1 MKKLNKV
8 MDLSF
13 NIIFV
18 SLFFCWSSHLLLKL
32 DCILKSKNYHDN
44 LLYGIS
50 TKYSLSGKFS
60 FCSNF
65 HVHLKYC
72 HILYVIENFLD
83 HKKITCVNY
92 KDACTVNWVLICV
105 CVCTLGHQGL
115 PTVPHQPTGR
125 DGASCLPWGGE
136 ARDRQSE
143 GC

>member
-1 MKKLNKV
+1 MRHLKPDSFLMKKLNKV

-18 SLFFCWSSHLLLKL
+18 SPFFCWSSHLLLKL
-32 DCILKSKNYHDN
+32 NCILKSKNYHDN

-105 CVCTLGHQGL
+105 CVYF
-115 PTVPHQPTGR
+115 R
-125 DGASCLPWGGE
+125 ASRTANSPSSTYWPWW
-136 ARDRQSE
+136 S
-143 GC
+143 